1 VNKKNVILIV
11 ILVLLVAVFV
21 YAFASRSENKVQYQ
35 TASVQRGDIR
45 AQVEATGTI
54 NAVTSVQV
62 GSQVSGNIAKLNV
75 DFNSQVKKG
84 QLIAELDPTLFQ
96 GQLLQAQADLE
107 NARANAAAAKAN
119 LEKAKATAT
128 QTRADYNRTL
138 GLTKEGVLSQQA
150 LDLAKSNAES
160 SDASVSAA
168 AAQVRQADAQVQQK
182 AAQVTVAKTNLNYTK
197 IIAPIDGTV
206 INRAVDVGQTVAASL
221 QAPTLFTIA
230 QDLTKMLV
238 YAKTDE
244 SDVGRIRPGQPVTFK
259 VDAFPNET
267 FRGQVQEVRMN
278 ATVVQNV
285 VTYDTIVAFNNPDMK
300 LFPGMT
306 AYVTIPVAKAD
317 NVLKVPNGALRF
329 KPDLDPKQI
338 QALCEKYSVT
348 GGACG
353 GSGRRNSDQSQQA
366 ASADQS
372 QGGQAQQTSADQQ
385 AGASPNG
392 NAQAQGRGNFRGQS
406 GKAGQ
411 GGANAQAQGR
421 QGGNAGGASS
431 YAGNTSGSRSGG
443 AQTAIIWKL
452 LPDKSLQP
460 VKITAGITDFTFTE
474 VKDGG
479 LNDGDQV
486 VTGQTGGSR
495 AGGAPRL
502 GQGGPGGGRP
512 GGR

>member
-1 VNKKNVILIV
+1 VTKKNILFIV
-11 ILVLLVAVFV
+11 VAVLLVAVFV
-21 YAFASRSENKVQYQ
+21 YAFTSRTDNKVQYQ
-35 TASVQRGDIR
+35 TAAVQRGDIR

-62 GSQVSGNIAKLNV
+62 GSQVSGTILKLYV

-84 QLIAELDPTLFQ
+84 QLIAELDPNLFQ
-96 GQLLQAQADLE
+96 GNLMQAQADFE

-119 LEKAKATAT
+119 LEKAKATAV
-128 QTRADYNRTL
+128 QTKADYERTL

-150 LDLAKSNAES
+150 LDLAKSNA
-160 SDASVSAA
+160 DASAAAVSAA
-168 AAQVRQADAQVQQK
+168 DAQVRQADAQVQQK
-182 AAQVTVAKTNLNYTK
+182 AATVKVAQTNLNYTK
-197 IIAPIDGTV
+197 IAAPIDGTV

-230 QDLTKMLV
+230 QDLTKMRV

-259 VDAFPNET
+259 VDAVPNET

-285 VTYDTIVAFNNPDMK
+285 VTYDTIVAFDNPDRK

-306 AYVTIPVAKAD
+306 AYVTIPVAHAD
-317 NVLKVPNGALRF
+317 NVLKIPNGALRF
-329 KPDLDPKQI
+329 KPDLDPKQL
-338 QALCEKYSVT
+338 QALCEKYGVT

-353 GSGRRNSDQSQQA
+353 GPGRRGDQSQQA
-366 ASADQS
+366 SSDQTQQQLASNQP
-372 QGGQAQQTSADQQ
+372 SA
-385 AGASPNG
+385 AATG
-392 NAQAQGRGNFRGQS
+392 NPQAQGGARGRGRREN
-406 GKAGQ
+406 GQ
-411 GGANAQAQGR
+411 GGAGQRAAQA
-421 QGGNAGGASS
+421 NAGG
-431 YAGNTSGSRSGG
+431 GEFGRSGG
-443 AQTAIIWKL
+443 GARSGGSQSAILWKL

-460 VKITAGITDFTFTE
+460 VKITAGITDYTFTE

-479 LNDGDQV
+479 LNEGDQV
-486 VTGQTGGSR
+486 ITGATGGR
-495 AGGAPRL
+495 AGSNVPRL
-502 GQGGPGGGRP
+502 GAQGPGGGRP

>member
-1 VNKKNVILIV
+1 MTKKNILFIV
-11 ILVLLVAVFV
+11 VAVLLVAVFV
-21 YAFASRSENKVQYQ
+21 YAFTSRSENKVQYQ
-35 TASVQRGDIR
+35 TAAVQRGDIR

-62 GSQVSGNIAKLNV
+62 GSQVSGTISKLYV

-84 QLIAELDPTLFQ
+84 QLIAELDPNLFQ
-96 GQLLQAQADLE
+96 GNLMQAQADLE

-119 LEKAKATAT
+119 LEKAKATEV
-128 QTRADYNRTL
+128 QTHADYERTL

-150 LDLAKSNAES
+150 LDLAKSNADS
-160 SDASVSAA
+160 AAAAVSAA
-168 AAQVRQADAQVQQK
+168 AAQVNQANAQVQQK
-182 AAQVTVAKTNLNYTK
+182 AAQVKVAQTNLNYTK
-197 IIAPIDGTV
+197 ITAPIDGTV

-285 VTYDTIVAFNNPDMK
+285 VTYDTIVAFDNPDRK

-306 AYVTIPVAKAD
+306 AYVTIPVAHAD
-317 NVLKVPNGALRF
+317 NVLKIPNGALRF
-329 KPDLDPKQI
+329 KPDLDPKQL
-338 QALCEKYSVT
+338 QSLCEKYGVT

-353 GSGRRNSDQSQQA
+353 GSGRRGGDQSQQA
-366 ASADQS
+366 SAGDQTAAQNQGTGATGTAS
-372 QGGQAQQTSADQQ
+372 
-385 AGASPNG
+385 
-392 NAQAQGRGNFRGQS
+392 AQAQSGARGGRGQNGGQ
-406 GKAGQ
+406 AGQ
-411 GGANAQAQGR
+411 GGAQANAS
-421 QGGNAGGASS
+421 GGGYNRGGAGG
-431 YAGNTSGSRSGG
+431 GSTRSGG
-443 AQTAIIWKL
+443 AQAAIVWKL
-452 LPDKSLQP
+452 LPDKSLEP
-460 VKITAGITDFTFTE
+460 VKIVSGITDFTFTE

-479 LNDGDQV
+479 LKDGDQV
-486 VTGQTGGSR
+486 VTGATGGR
-495 AGGAPRL
+495 AGNNAPRL
-502 GQGGPGGGRP
+502 GGQGPGGGRP

>member
-1 VNKKNVILIV
+1 MTKKNILFIV
-11 ILVLLVAVFV
+11 VSVLLVAVFV
-21 YAFASRSENKVQYQ
+21 YAFTSRSDNKVQYQ
-35 TASVQRGDIR
+35 TAAVQRGDIR

-62 GSQVSGNIAKLNV
+62 GSQVSGTIAKLYV

-84 QLIAELDPTLFQ
+84 QLIAELDPNLFQ
-96 GQLLQAQADLE
+96 GNLMQAQADLE
-107 NARANAAAAKAN
+107 NARANAAAAQAN
-119 LEKAKATAT
+119 LVKAKATEV
-128 QTRADYNRTL
+128 QTHADYERTL

-150 LDLAKSNAES
+150 LDLAKSNADS
-160 SDASVSAA
+160 SAAAVSAA
-168 AAQVRQADAQVQQK
+168 AAQVKQADAQVQQK
-182 AAQVTVAKTNLNYTK
+182 AATVKVAQTNLNYTK
-197 IIAPIDGTV
+197 ISAPIDGTV

-285 VTYDTIVAFNNPDMK
+285 VTYDTIVAFDNPDRK

-306 AYVTIPVAKAD
+306 AYVTIPVAHAD
-317 NVLKVPNGALRF
+317 NVLKIPNGALRF
-329 KPDLDPKQI
+329 KPDLDPKQL
-338 QALCEKYSVT
+338 QSLCEKYGVT

-353 GSGRRNSDQSQQA
+353 GSGRHTGESSQQA
-366 ASADQS
+366 STGDQTAQTAQS
-372 QGGQAQQTSADQQ
+372 QGVAAATGAASAQGQ
-385 AGASPNG
+385 AGARG
-392 NAQAQGRGNFRGQS
+392 GRGQNGAGGQ
-406 GKAGQ
+406 GGQ
-411 GGANAQAQGR
+411 GGAQSTSAGAGYGR
-421 QGGNAGGASS
+421 GGAGG
-431 YAGNTSGSRSGG
+431 GSRSGG
-443 AQTAIIWKL
+443 AQSAIVWKL

-460 VKITAGITDFTFTE
+460 VKVTAGITDFTFTE

-486 VTGQTGGSR
+486 VTGATGGR
-495 AGGAPRL
+495 AGNNAPRL
-502 GQGGPGGGRP
+502 GGQGPGGGRP

>member
-1 VNKKNVILIV
+1 MTKKNILLIV
-11 ILVLLVAVFV
+11 VAVLLVAVFV
-21 YAFASRSENKVQYQ
+21 YAFTSRSDNKVQYQ
-35 TASVQRGDIR
+35 TAAVQRGDIR

-62 GSQVSGNIAKLNV
+62 GSQVSGTILKLYV

-84 QLIAELDPTLFQ
+84 QLIAELDPNLFQ
-96 GQLLQAQADLE
+96 GNLMQAQADLE

-119 LEKAKATAT
+119 LEKAKATAV
-128 QTRADYNRTL
+128 QTKADYERTL

-150 LDLAKSNAES
+150 LDLAKANA
-160 SDASVSAA
+160 DSAA
-168 AAQVRQADAQVQQK
+168 AAVAAADAQVKQADAQVQQK
-182 AAQVTVAKTNLNYTK
+182 SAQVKVASTNLGYTK
-197 IIAPIDGTV
+197 ITAPIDGTV

-285 VTYDTIVAFNNPDMK
+285 VTYDTIVAFDNPDRK

-306 AYVTIPVAKAD
+306 AYVTIPVAHAD
-317 NVLKVPNGALRF
+317 NVLKIPNGALRF
-329 KPDLDPKQI
+329 KPDLDPKQL
-338 QALCEKYSVT
+338 QALCEKYGVT

-353 GSGRRNSDQSQQA
+353 GNGRRGGEQSQPALSGDQSA
-366 ASADQS
+366 AQGHGSAVAQT
-372 QGGQAQQTSADQQ
+372 GATTEQAQR
-385 AGASPNG
+385 GARGGRGQNG
-392 NAQAQGRGNFRGQS
+392 AQG
-406 GKAGQ
+406 AP
-411 GGANAQAQGR
+411 
-421 QGGNAGGASS
+421 
-431 YAGNTSGSRSGG
+431 GG
-443 AQTAIIWKL
+443 AQANSAGGGFTRGGGGSRGGPAQSAIVWKL
-452 LPDKSLQP
+452 LPDKTLEP
-460 VKITAGITDFTFTE
+460 VKITSGITDFTFTE

-486 VTGQTGGSR
+486 VTGATGGR
-495 AGGAPRL
+495 AGNNAPRF
-502 GQGGPGGGRP
+502 GAQGPGGGRP